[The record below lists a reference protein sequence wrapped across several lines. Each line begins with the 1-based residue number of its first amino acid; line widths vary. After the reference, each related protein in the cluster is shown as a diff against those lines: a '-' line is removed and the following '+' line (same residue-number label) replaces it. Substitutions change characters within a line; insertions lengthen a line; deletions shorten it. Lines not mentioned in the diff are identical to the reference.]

1 MTLLVKQELFKLIKK
16 KSTAVLSVLLVVLL
30 IGTALLAKKYTTII
44 DPVEMTAQLF
54 SATSWI
60 VFIMIAAAS
69 TIISMEA
76 QYGTLKNLLYRK
88 YSRGEIL
95 VSKWITLVIYS
106 VYLYLLAIIVT
117 VLMKLILFPSI
128 SFTEKVSTGQTLIQS
143 LFTYTLGSYIGLWL
157 ILSLVL
163 MIACFIN
170 SSGASISAGIVFYF
184 ASSITS
190 GILIALIQKWE
201 WIKWNPISML
211 NLQNQIGNEEIMKQ
225 LTHLSTNQMLFGNL
239 AYIVLF
245 LALGYLVF
253 KRKNV

>member
-1 MTLLVKQELFKLIKK
+1 MTLLIKQELFKLIKK
-16 KSTAVLSVLLVVLL
+16 KSTAVLSVLLVALL

-69 TIISMEA
+69 TIISMES

-106 VYLYLLAIIVT
+106 IYLYLLAIIVT

-128 SFTEKVSTGQTLIQS
+128 SFTEKISTGQTLIQS

-163 MIACFIN
+163 MIACFI
-170 SSGASISAGIVFYF
+170 VFYF
-184 ASSITS
+184 ASSIIS

-225 LTHLSTNQMLFGNL
+225 LTHLSSNQMLFGNL
-239 AYIVLF
+239 AYIALF

>member
-1 MTLLVKQELFKLIKK
+1 
-16 KSTAVLSVLLVVLL
+16 
-30 IGTALLAKKYTTII
+30 
-44 DPVEMTAQLF
+44 
-54 SATSWI
+54 
-60 VFIMIAAAS
+60 
-69 TIISMEA
+69 
-76 QYGTLKNLLYRK
+76 
-88 YSRGEIL
+88 
-95 VSKWITLVIYS
+95 
-106 VYLYLLAIIVT
+106 
-117 VLMKLILFPSI
+117 
-128 SFTEKVSTGQTLIQS
+128 
-143 LFTYTLGSYIGLWL
+143 
-157 ILSLVL
+157 

-184 ASSITS
+184 ASSIIS

-253 KRKNV
+253 KRKNVWWLIKKEVVKETFSLIADWLSLKHRLFWKRSCDNICVTAPFLVCFWINDRLTTSLYTSFILLYVKHPSGK

>member
-1 MTLLVKQELFKLIKK
+1 MDHISYLFCLFIPFSYYCHCVDETDSFPLISLGEEL
-16 KSTAVLSVLLVVLL
+16 
-30 IGTALLAKKYTTII
+30 Y
-44 DPVEMTAQLF
+44 
-54 SATSWI
+54 
-60 VFIMIAAAS
+60 
-69 TIISMEA
+69 
-76 QYGTLKNLLYRK
+76 
-88 YSRGEIL
+88 
-95 VSKWITLVIYS
+95 
-106 VYLYLLAIIVT
+106 
-117 VLMKLILFPSI
+117 
-128 SFTEKVSTGQTLIQS
+128 GQTLIQS

-184 ASSITS
+184 ASSIIS

>member
-16 KSTAVLSVLLVVLL
+16 KSTAVLSVLLVILL

-69 TIISMEA
+69 
-76 QYGTLKNLLYRK
+76 
-88 YSRGEIL
+88 
-95 VSKWITLVIYS
+95 
-106 VYLYLLAIIVT
+106 
-117 VLMKLILFPSI
+117 MKLILFPSI

-184 ASSITS
+184 ASSIIS

-225 LTHLSTNQMLFGNL
+225 LTHLSTNQMLLGNL

>member
-16 KSTAVLSVLLVVLL
+16 KSTAVLSVLLVILL

-128 SFTEKVSTGQTLIQS
+128 SFTEKVSTG
-143 LFTYTLGSYIGLWL
+143 
-157 ILSLVL
+157 
-163 MIACFIN
+163 
-170 SSGASISAGIVFYF
+170 
-184 ASSITS
+184 
-190 GILIALIQKWE
+190 
-201 WIKWNPISML
+201 
-211 NLQNQIGNEEIMKQ
+211 
-225 LTHLSTNQMLFGNL
+225 
-239 AYIVLF
+239 
-245 LALGYLVF
+245 
-253 KRKNV
+253 

>member
-1 MTLLVKQELFKLIKK
+1 
-16 KSTAVLSVLLVVLL
+16 
-30 IGTALLAKKYTTII
+30 
-44 DPVEMTAQLF
+44 
-54 SATSWI
+54 WI

-170 SSGASISAGIVFYF
+170 SSGASIS
-184 ASSITS
+184 
-190 GILIALIQKWE
+190 
-201 WIKWNPISML
+201 
-211 NLQNQIGNEEIMKQ
+211 
-225 LTHLSTNQMLFGNL
+225 
-239 AYIVLF
+239 
-245 LALGYLVF
+245 
-253 KRKNV
+253 

>member
-1 MTLLVKQELFKLIKK
+1 MTLLIKQELFKLIKK
-16 KSTAVLSVLLVVLL
+16 KSTAVLSVLLVALL

-128 SFTEKVSTGQTLIQS
+128 SFTEKVSTGKTLIRS
-143 LFTYTLGSYIGLWL
+143 LFTYTSGSYISLWQ

-163 MIACFIN
+163 MIACFI
-170 SSGASISAGIVFYF
+170 
-184 ASSITS
+184 
-190 GILIALIQKWE
+190 
-201 WIKWNPISML
+201 
-211 NLQNQIGNEEIMKQ
+211 
-225 LTHLSTNQMLFGNL
+225 LSFIICL
-239 AYIVLF
+239 
-245 LALGYLVF
+245 
-253 KRKNV
+253 K

>member
-1 MTLLVKQELFKLIKK
+1 
-16 KSTAVLSVLLVVLL
+16 
-30 IGTALLAKKYTTII
+30 AKKYTTII

-88 YSRGEIL
+88 DSRGEIL

-117 VLMKLILFPSI
+117 VLMKLILLTSI
-128 SFTEKVSTGQTLIQS
+128 SFTEKVSNGQTLIQS

-170 SSGASISAGIVFYF
+170 SSGASISAGIVIYV
-184 ASSITS
+184 ASSIIT
-190 GILIALIQKWE
+190 GILSALIQKWE

-245 LALGYLVF
+245 LA
-253 KRKNV
+253 